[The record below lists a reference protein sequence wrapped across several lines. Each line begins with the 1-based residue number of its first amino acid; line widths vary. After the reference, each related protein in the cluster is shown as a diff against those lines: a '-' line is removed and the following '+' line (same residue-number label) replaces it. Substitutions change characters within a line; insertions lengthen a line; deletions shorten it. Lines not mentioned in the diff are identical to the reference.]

1 MSASV
6 SVSPTSEAT
15 STLLAGLRRLRDI
28 PMGEPY
34 VAELLAA
41 LRDETRSSRVSIFD
55 ASPCTRQGKFDGEAP
70 TSSHALEI
78 HAHSGREG
86 RVVFE
91 RAFPFDEESTVRAE
105 ILGGESLSLIHHAVV
120 AREAERT
127 ARQLALLDRV
137 TRAGRGVATMAD
149 MADRAARELCEAFD
163 GVHISLHVIVG
174 DHLDLIARRYNDG
187 SSRLEEAPEWF
198 RSMPL
203 AGDSYPARAV
213 RERKVFTRL
222 ISEMAERSRVAL
234 DHEHEH
240 EQVVQLIFAPLYV
253 GDVVIGTLSVAQ
265 HKAQFLNEQLRL
277 LEGVTT
283 RLGAEISQTR
293 LLEDAR
299 KRSRDLE
306 LINEIGGVI
315 AGQLD
320 LDAVLRTAVRELGR
334 VIEVPRVSLSLVD
347 ESRTMLKT
355 VACTQNTYPVV
366 LLPVDAPGMVS
377 LAFRTGQP
385 VIVDDTESDD
395 RPLRPVVT
403 ALSIRSLF
411 VVPLIANGLPIGAIL
426 LAETRQ
432 KRKFTEEEVARAT
445 AVANLISPAIAN
457 AKMFDDLRKSYE
469 ALSRAQAS
477 LVVHERL
484 AALGELS
491 AVIAHEV
498 RNPLAV
504 IFNSLGALR
513 KLAPPTDDARV
524 LLDIVDEEAARLN
537 RIVADLLD
545 FVRPYSSHPRPA
557 SLERLVRSAID
568 GALRSIRTDVTIDTE
583 IICPGTEL
591 LLDETMIQ
599 QALSNLIVN
608 AIQATPAGGRILVRS
623 RMIESQTASGEL
635 KTRLTFEVTDEGPG
649 IDPSDVPRLFQPFYT
664 TKPTGTGL
672 GLAVVRRIAEAL
684 GGGVDARCGE
694 TSGAVFMLSLPTQ
707 LS

>member
-1 MSASV
+1 ME
-6 SVSPTSEAT
+6 EAF
-15 STLLAGLRRLRDI
+15 
-28 PMGEPY
+28 
-34 VAELLAA
+34 VAELLVA

-55 ASPCTRQGKFDGEAP
+55 ASPCTKQGKLEGEALASAH
-70 TSSHALEI
+70 TLEV
-78 HAHSGREG
+78 HAHPGREG

-91 RAFPFDEESTVRAE
+91 RALPFDEEATARAE
-105 ILGGESLSLIHHAVV
+105 ILAGEALSLIHHAVV
-120 AREAERT
+120 AREAERAT
-127 ARQLALLDRV
+127 RQLALLDRV
-137 TRAGRGVATMAD
+137 TRAGRGVLTVAD

-163 GVHISLHVIVG
+163 GVHISLHVVVG
-174 DHLDLIARRYNDG
+174 DRLDLIARRYNDG
-187 SSRLEEAPEWF
+187 SSRLDDAPAWF

-203 AGDSYPARAV
+203 EGDSYPARAV

-222 ISEMAERSRVAL
+222 LTEMAKRSQLAV
-234 DHEHEH
+234 EN
-240 EQVVQLIFAPLYV
+240 EQVVQFIFAPLFV

-265 HKAQFLNEQLRL
+265 RKAQFLQEQLRF

-283 RLGAEISQTR
+283 RLGAELSQTR
-293 LLEDAR
+293 LIENAQ

-306 LINEIGGVI
+306 LINGIGGVI

-320 LDAVLRTAVRELGR
+320 LDAVLKIAVRELGR

-347 ESRTMLKT
+347 ESRTVLT
-355 VACTQNTYPVV
+355 NVACTQDSYPVIV
-366 LLPVDAPGMVS
+366 QPVDAPGIAS
-377 LAFRTGQP
+377 LAYRTRQP
-385 VIVDDTESDD
+385 VIVDDAETDD

-403 ALSIRSLF
+403 ALTIRSLF
-411 VVPLIANGLPIGAIL
+411 AVPLIANGLPIGAIV
-426 LAETRQ
+426 LAETRK
-432 KRKFTEEEVARAT
+432 KRKFTEEEIARAT

-469 ALSRAQAS
+469 ALSRAQAE

-524 LLDIVDEEAARLN
+524 LLDIVGEEASRLN
-537 RIVADLLD
+537 RIVAALLD

-557 SLERLVRSAID
+557 SVEGLVRSAIA
-568 GALRSIRTDVTIDTE
+568 GALRSIPTDVTIDTE
-583 IICPGTEL
+583 IVSPGVDL

-608 AIQATPAGGRILVRS
+608 AIQATPAGGRILVRTHL
-623 RMIESQTASGEL
+623 IESRAEYGTL
-635 KTRLTFEVTDEGPG
+635 KRSLMFEVTDEGPG
-649 IDPSDVPRLFQPFYT
+649 IDPADVPRLFQPFYT

-684 GGGVDARCGE
+684 GGSVNARCAE
-694 TSGAVFMLSLPTQ
+694 TRGAVFTLSLPT
-707 LS
+707 

>member
-1 MSASV
+1 MTARV
-6 SVSPTSEAT
+6 EPTVHRVMPTLVT
-15 STLLAGLRRLRDI
+15 SLRRLRDVR
-28 PMGEPY
+28 MGETY
-34 VAELLAA
+34 VAALLAV
-41 LRDETRSSRVSIFD
+41 LREETRSSRVSIFD
-55 ASPCTRQGKFDGEAP
+55 ASPCTRQGLFEGDAP
-70 TSSHALEI
+70 LSSHTTEV

-91 RAFPFDEESTVRAE
+91 RALPFDEESTAHAE
-105 ILGGESLSLIHHAVV
+105 ILAGEALSLIHHAVV
-120 AREAERT
+120 AGEAKRT

-137 TRAGRGVATMAD
+137 TRAGRGVLTVAD

-163 GVHISLHVIVG
+163 GVHVSLHVVVG
-174 DHLDLIARRYNDG
+174 DRLDLIARRYSDG

-198 RSMPL
+198 RSVPL
-203 AGDSYPARAV
+203 GGDSYPARAV
-213 RERKVFTRL
+213 RERKVLTRP
-222 ISEMAERSRVAL
+222 ISEMAERSQRAFEN
-234 DHEHEH
+234 EH
-240 EQVVQLIFAPLYV
+240 VVQLIFAPLFV

-265 HKAQFLNEQLRL
+265 RKAQLLQEQLRF

-283 RLGAEISQTR
+283 RLGAELSQTR
-293 LLEDAR
+293 LIEDALR
-299 KRSRDLE
+299 RSRDLE

-320 LDAVLRTAVRELGR
+320 LDAVFATAVRELGR

-347 ESRTMLKT
+347 EGRTVLTT
-355 VACTQNTYPVV
+355 VACTQDIHPAIV
-366 LLPVDAPGMVS
+366 LPVDAPGVVS

-403 ALSIRSLF
+403 ALAIRSLF
-411 VVPLIANGLPIGAIL
+411 AVPLIANGQPIGAIL
-426 LAETRQ
+426 LAETRRT
-432 KRKFTEEEVARAT
+432 RKFTEEEVARAT

-469 ALSRAQAS
+469 ALSRAQADV
-477 LVVHERL
+477 VVHERL

-513 KLAPPTDDARV
+513 KVAPSTDDARV
-524 LLDIVDEEAARLN
+524 LLDIVGEEASRLN

-545 FVRPYSSHPRPA
+545 FVRPYSSHPRPTSIDA
-557 SLERLVRSAID
+557 LVRSAIA
-568 GALRSIRTDVTIDTE
+568 GALRSTTTDVTIDTE
-583 IICPGTEL
+583 VVSPAADL
-591 LLDETMIQ
+591 VLDETMIQ

-608 AIQATPAGGRILVRS
+608 AIQATPAGGRVFVRS
-623 RMIESQTASGEL
+623 RVSESQTAHGPLERS
-635 KTRLTFEVTDEGPG
+635 LTLEVTDEGPG
-649 IDPSDVPRLFQPFYT
+649 INPADLPRIFQPFYT

-684 GGGVDARCGE
+684 GGSVEARCGE
-694 TSGAVFMLSLPTQ
+694 ARGAVFTLSLPT
-707 LS
+707 